1 MHSKLGRIWM
11 DFATISL
18 IDRVKQSRST
28 IKSVRIR
35 KNGDGNSRI
44 YTLRLME
51 TGRYLD
57 KKEFL
62 SYHLF
67 DMLSIIIIDK

>member
-1 MHSKLGRIWM
+1 M